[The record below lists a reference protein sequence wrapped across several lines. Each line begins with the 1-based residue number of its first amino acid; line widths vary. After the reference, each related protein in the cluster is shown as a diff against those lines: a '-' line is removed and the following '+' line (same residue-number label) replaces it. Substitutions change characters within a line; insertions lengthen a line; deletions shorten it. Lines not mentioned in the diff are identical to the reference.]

1 MKHVAIIVNKNN
13 NFGLAKD
20 AELLKESWHAWGRA
34 HGHHG
39 LKISIKDPRE
49 ACEAVDV
56 VVFLEEPHPVWF
68 PWAQVRGMMVNGE
81 WWVDAWNV
89 YVPHMDI
96 MMFKTQ
102 ADAAEMAQR
111 LGPTP
116 YAMRESMVVRWKGA
130 VEPHEFKS
138 TAAATAMDNAW
149 VWFLGGSANKIAAA
163 RRLLPLWSADLPP
176 VKVYTTADL
185 AFEEEGIALAKNVT
199 IIKTDLT
206 PAKHRAIAAKH
217 SGHICCSKAEAFGYT
232 AAEAVAAGAYMMLN
246 DLPVYSEYYGDN
258 SSVSTIGDLFNMG
271 DEAVRAE
278 LARACA
284 ERAATNVEGVRKS
297 QRVFYDGMKAAY
309 KESFDRLADAVA
321 GKVGPV
327 SAPAQMPPVIKPV
340 DCPSISVLVP
350 LKNYQNFINLILYN
364 VMTTD
369 YPLEKME
376 VVICDATP
384 AQLSKA
390 PVILQMG
397 QKMEPAKLTYIP
409 VDDENVTI
417 GELRNMC
424 VRYAA
429 HDVLVCMDAD
439 DYYPPTS
446 FRRRVSW
453 LLSDCAVGA
462 NTQAIAITGVPGYC
476 LQTGRSFMTVPPYAL
491 PMEQRVSEASLCF
504 KRSFWD
510 QRGFPEGVALSEG
523 EGFLAGRVEH
533 VREIPAG
540 QIIVSF
546 LHAKN
551 TSGRYIPDA
560 ATSKKPTNAWGF
572 TPAELR
578 FFHGL
583 AGVEIEEVG
592 GK

>member
-1 MKHVAIIVNKNN
+1 MKHVALIVNKNN

-20 AELLKESWHAWGRA
+20 AELLKESWHAWGRIQ
-34 HGHHG
+34 GHHG
-39 LKISIKDPRE
+39 LKVSIKDPRE
-49 ACEAVDV
+49 SCEAVDV

-68 PWAQVRGMMVNGE
+68 PWAQVCVMMVNGE

-89 YVPHMDI
+89 YVPRMDI

-102 ADAAEMAQR
+102 ADAAAMAQR

-116 YAMRESMVVRWKGA
+116 YAMRESMVVRWKGT

-138 TAAATAMDNAW
+138 TATTAMDDAW

-163 RRLLPLWSADLPP
+163 RRLLPFWGADLPP

-185 AFEEEGIALAKNVT
+185 AFEEEGIALAKNIT

-217 SGHICCSKAEAFGYT
+217 SAHICCSKAEAFGYT

-246 DLPVYSEYYGDN
+246 DLPVYKEYYGEN
-258 SSVSTIGDLFNMG
+258 RSVSTIGDVFNMG
-271 DEAVRAE
+271 DDAVRAE

-284 ERAATNVEGVRKS
+284 ERAATAPADVKKA
-297 QRVFYDGMKAAY
+297 QRAFYDGMKAAY

-321 GKVGPV
+321 GKVVP
-327 SAPAQMPPVIKPV
+327 APAAQLPPVIKPA

-369 YPLEKME
+369 YPLEKIE
-376 VVICDATP
+376 VVVVDATP
-384 AQLSKA
+384 TQLSKA

-453 LLSDCAVGA
+453 LLENGRADPCV
-462 NTQAIAITGVPGYC
+462 AITGVPGYC

-504 KRSFWD
+504 RRAFWD
-510 QRGFPEGVALSEG
+510 ERGFPEGVTLSEG
-523 EGFLAGRVEH
+523 EGFLAGRTERVC
-533 VREIPAG
+533 EIPAG

-546 LHAKN
+546 LHGKN

-560 ATSKKPTNAWGF
+560 NTSKKPTNAWGF